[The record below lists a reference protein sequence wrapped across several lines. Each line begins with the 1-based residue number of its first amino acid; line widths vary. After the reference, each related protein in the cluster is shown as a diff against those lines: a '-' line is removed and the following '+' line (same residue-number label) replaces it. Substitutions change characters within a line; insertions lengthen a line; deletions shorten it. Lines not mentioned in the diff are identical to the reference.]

1 MWRRV
6 FAMWG
11 RCEKSVGAWLRVSG
25 AGGLSF
31 LWLCLFAG
39 AASAQS
45 DSPGSEVFTGFE
57 ASDNYASGYVGAGY
71 ALGKAGL
78 YEPGFRLRAV
88 GAYGRYHYDGALLTD
103 GAYVPTTFDGED
115 AFLSALVGYQFRP
128 GRLII
133 KLFAGIEAED
143 QHIVPH
149 DPHNSV
155 QGSELGLRLQ
165 EETWLDIS
173 PRLFLS
179 ADASYGTAFQEYCA
193 LARLGFRLG
202 PRFSLGLEG
211 GALGNEEYDAGRGG
225 GFVRVNFRDTEFT
238 LSGGFTGNYLED
250 EPSSYVALGVYRS
263 F

>member
-1 MWRRV
+1 
-6 FAMWG
+6 MWG
-11 RCEKSVGAWLRVSG
+11 RCERGIWARLRTSG

-31 LWLCLFAG
+31 LGVCLFAA

-45 DSPGSEVFTGFE
+45 DAPRTEIFTGFE
-57 ASDNYASGYVGAGY
+57 ASDNYSSGYVGGGY
-71 ALGKAGL
+71 ALSKAGL

-88 GAYGRYHYDGALLTD
+88 GAYGRYHYDGTLPGDD
-103 GAYVPTTFDGED
+103 GEVPVTFDGED

-128 GRLII
+128 GRLIV

-165 EETWLDIS
+165 SETWLDIS

-179 ADASYGTAFQEYCA
+179 ADAAYGTAFQEYCG
-193 LARLGFRLG
+193 LARLGLRLR
-202 PRFSLGLEG
+202 PQLSLGIEG

-225 GFVRVNFRDTEFT
+225 GFVRLNFRDTEVT
-238 LSGGFTGNYLED
+238 LSGGFTGNYLE
-250 EPSSYVALGVYRS
+250 ETPSGYVALGVYRT

>member
-31 LWLCLFAG
+31 LCFCLFAG

-45 DSPGSEVFTGFE
+45 DSPGSEVFTGLE

-71 ALGKAGL
+71 ALGKAG
-78 YEPGFRLRAV
+78 FTSRAS
-88 GAYGRYHYDGALLTD
+88 GSAR
-103 GAYVPTTFDGED
+103 
-115 AFLSALVGYQFRP
+115 SALMDATTMTARSWTTARSCRRRSMARTPFSQPWSAISSGPGGSSSSCSPAFEAEAYRP
-128 GRLII
+128 PRSPQLRTRQR
-133 KLFAGIEAED
+133 ARIEAARGD
-143 QHIVPH
+143 LAH
-149 DPHNSV
+149 
-155 QGSELGLRLQ
+155 
-165 EETWLDIS
+165 IS
-173 PRLFLS
+173 PRLYLS

-193 LARLGFRLG
+193 LARLGFRVR

-225 GFVRVNFRDTEFT
+225 GFVRMNFRDTEFT
-238 LSGGFTGNYLED
+238 LSGGLTGDYLED

>member
-31 LWLCLFAG
+31 LCFCLFAG

-88 GAYGRYHYDGALLTD
+88 GAYGRYHYDGTLLD
-103 GAYVPTTFDGED
+103 NGVHVPTTFDSEV

-128 GRLII
+128 GRLIV

-149 DPHNSV
+149 DPNNSV

-165 EETWLDIS
+165 EESWLDIS
-173 PRLFLS
+173 PRLFSRLTLAMAQPSRNIARSLAS
-179 ADASYGTAFQEYCA
+179 AFASGRDFHS
-193 LARLGFRLG
+193 G
-202 PRFSLGLEG
+202 SK
-211 GALGNEEYDAGRGG
+211 AGRSAM
-225 GFVRVNFRDTEFT
+225 RNMMQAAA
-238 LSGGFTGNYLED
+238 
-250 EPSSYVALGVYRS
+250 VASCV
-263 F
+263 